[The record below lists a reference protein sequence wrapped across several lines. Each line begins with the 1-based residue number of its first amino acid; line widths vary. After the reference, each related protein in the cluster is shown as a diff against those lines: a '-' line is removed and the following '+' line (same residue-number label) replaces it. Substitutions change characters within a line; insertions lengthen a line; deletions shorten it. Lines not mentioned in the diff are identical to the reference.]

1 MRLSREEDAF
11 LRHWMYDEAHYQD
24 GSGPAKLLQ
33 LRHQVP
39 PADLA
44 AVIAAAIPDPAEQEA
59 AGRGPPPEGPLV
71 WPWAGDGFRDRLVEA
86 RAVLAA
92 RLAATR

>member
-1 MRLSREEDAF
+1 MKLSREEDAF
-11 LRHWMYDEAHYQD
+11 LRHWMSDEAHD
-24 GSGPAKLLQ
+24 RGGPGPAKALQ
-33 LRHQVP
+33 LRHQIP

-44 AVIAAAIPDPAEQEA
+44 AVIAAAIPDPADQDA
-59 AGRGPPPEGPLV
+59 AGHGPPPDQPPV
-71 WPWAGDGFRDRLVEA
+71 WPWAGNAFHDRLAEA